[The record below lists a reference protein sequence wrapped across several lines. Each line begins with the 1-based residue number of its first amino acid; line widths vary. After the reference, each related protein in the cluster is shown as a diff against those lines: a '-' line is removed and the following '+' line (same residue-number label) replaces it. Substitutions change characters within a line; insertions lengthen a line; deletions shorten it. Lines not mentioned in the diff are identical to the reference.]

1 MSILE
6 IADAASGQRATK
18 VTPKMLERTRFWSIG
33 ALSVAIV
40 FWGANWPIMKAGL
53 AHSSPLWFSA
63 IRFLSGSV
71 CLFVFEAARGDLLI
85 PARGDLPFVASIGLL
100 QMMAFTALGAIAMT
114 HMPAGRSAILSY
126 TTLLWV
132 VPASVLIFKQRISV
146 RSIVGILIAAAGVV
160 FLVDPIAL
168 INGSGSL
175 VPSAMLLGA
184 SLCWAICILHLRHF
198 RSGSSAYAL
207 APWQMLLAGLI
218 LALAALITEG
228 PVPGDGTSAFWTSVG
243 FVGPVATAFCFC
255 AVNAAST
262 WLPATGMSLAM
273 LGVPLTGVAI
283 SALTLG
289 EALTPDLIA
298 GCLAI
303 AFGIVLQL
311 KPNQKGIST

>member
-6 IADAASGQRATK
+6 IAETSSRQCKTTVVA
-18 VTPKMLERTRFWSIG
+18 PEMLERTRLWSIG

-40 FWGANWPIMKAGL
+40 FWGANWPIMKAAL

-63 IRFLSGSV
+63 IRFLSGAV
-71 CLFVFEAARGDLLI
+71 CLFIFEAARGDLRI
-85 PARGDLPFVASIGLL
+85 PATTDLPFIASIGLL
-100 QMMAFTALGAIAMT
+100 QMMAFTALGALAMT
-114 HMPAGRSAILSY
+114 HMSAGRSAILSY

-132 VPASVLIFKQRISV
+132 VPASVLIFKQRMNFRSV
-146 RSIVGILIAAAGVV
+146 VGVVVAAAGVV

-168 INGSGSL
+168 VHRGGSFL
-175 VPSAMLLGA
+175 PSVMLLGA

-198 RSGSSAYAL
+198 KSSSSAYAL
-207 APWQMLLAGLI
+207 APWQMLLAGMI

-228 PVPGDGTSAFWTSVG
+228 PLPGDGTLVFWSSVG

-283 SALTLG
+283 SAVTLG
-289 EALTPDLIA
+289 EQLTPDLIG
-298 GCLAI
+298 GCVAI
-303 AFGIVLQL
+303 ALGIILQL
-311 KPNQKGIST
+311 KPNLKGK